1 MEAWYSAV
9 RNLKDDAEDP
19 KSVRQLCFRV
29 YGDLSNVR
37 KLKSLRPCPERV
49 LKSLR
54 PCPER
59 VLKSRKEFR
68 ERKGAEFDH
77 WTSQLEEEYPRE
89 MISAVLGDD
98 TFWNT
103 TLLRCWS
110 QA

>member
-37 KLKSLRPCPERV
+37 K